1 MLLLSLLLAR
11 REFKKKGILNAKQI
25 RMVRESGLFGVDIR
39 TGLLGQ
45 EANMQVHG
53 FVLPV

>member
-1 MLLLSLLLAR
+1 MQEENL
-11 REFKKKGILNAKQI
+11 KKKGILNAKQI